1 MEMHLWFFS
10 YYYYFSF
17 LEVERRNANQILV
30 EVYLRASTI
39 YRYNCFLSQ
48 QQYCSASSAETRIV
62 LSEAL
67 LSRVRSPTAIVWYC
81 SIVGCIMCVNLL
93 HPIQSSLLR
102 ALSTW
107 TSRNLQGKSFY
118 NLSQC
123 IIILVVGG
131 GKESYIQLETPLFQ
145 VMGVVCH
152 SPIKSVFGRQH
163 WVCPEL
169 PLLQAEQGC
178 VLQTLHTGPVLQPY
192 DHLDGI
198 WQAFC
203 CFSIVISSYNFQEE
217 NVQFK
222 SLANA
227 KAVLY
232 CQSRTGKM
240 RTDGD

>member
-81 SIVGCIMCVNLL
+81 SIVGWLCIMCINLL

-131 GKESYIQLETPLFQ
+131 VKN
-145 VMGVVCH
+145 
-152 SPIKSVFGRQH
+152 PISSWKLPCFKL
-163 WVCPEL
+163 WVLCVIL
-169 PLLQAEQGC
+169 PLNL
-178 VLQTLHTGPVLQPY
+178 
-192 DHLDGI
+192 
-198 WQAFC
+198 
-203 CFSIVISSYNFQEE
+203 FSEGSIES
-217 NVQFK
+217 VQSCLF
-222 SLANA
+222 SRLN
-227 KAVLY
+227 KAVFFRLFIQAL
-232 CQSRTGKM
+232 CSNPMTILMASGRLFVVFQL
-240 RTDGD
+240 